1 MSDKTAA
8 DIVALGDS
16 ITYGCPYTPHESW
29 VYMTA
34 GKLGLTIINKGI
46 NGDTTEGML
55 ARFEAD
61 VVKNSPLRVIIMG
74 GTNDAYL
81 ETEAAQVMEHLAS
94 MVKIA
99 QHNGIEV
106 VLGLPIPCNDA
117 AVESFLQDYRASM
130 RQYADQHSLSV
141 LDFFSALSDNTEVKR
156 ELYSDS
162 AHPNGAGYRIMADVA
177 IRSL

>member
-16 ITYGCPYTPHESW
+16 ITYGCPYTPRESW
-29 VYMTA
+29 VYITSV
-34 GKLGLTIINKGI
+34 KLGIKIINKGI

-55 ARFEAD
+55 ARFATD
-61 VVKNSPLRVIIMG
+61 VLKYNPLRVIIMG

-81 ETEAAQVMEHLAS
+81 EIETAQLMENLAS

-99 QHNGIEV
+99 QSNEIGVI
-106 VLGLPIPCNDA
+106 LGFPIPCHDA
-117 AVESFLQDYRASM
+117 AVEALLQNYRAGM
-130 RQYADQHSLSV
+130 RQYASMHSLAV
-141 LDFFSALSDNTEVKR
+141 LDFGPALSDTTQVKR
-156 ELYSDS
+156 QLYSDS
-162 AHPNGAGYRIMADVA
+162 AHPNGAGYRVMADVA